1 LLDAAGQWAE
11 LRESTGEVGAQ
22 LKARAYR
29 LAVGSNSL
37 IGWVTANKQS
47 RIALDVVGD
56 ATYFQNE
63 LLPDTRSEAALPLRV
78 GERLIGAL
86 DVQSRS
92 LNAFNQSDIE
102 VLQVLADQLAVAVE
116 NGRLFGRQERMA
128 ALDKRVAALTAKI
141 HASITVDAILD
152 NAATELGQMFGAR
165 KVVIRLAPETQG
177 AGVPQAAVP
186 LPVVTQATGVAPTAP
201 PVPDLAS
208 DRAVAPANGN
218 GHASGNG
225 DHA

>member
-1 LLDAAGQWAE
+1 
-11 LRESTGEVGAQ
+11 
-22 LKARAYR
+22 
-29 LAVGSNSL
+29 
-37 IGWVTANKQS
+37 
-47 RIALDVVGD
+47 VVGD

-177 AGVPQAAVP
+177 AGAP
-186 LPVVTQATGVAPTAP
+186 LPVVTPAAP

-208 DRAVAPANGN
+208 DLAVAPANGN